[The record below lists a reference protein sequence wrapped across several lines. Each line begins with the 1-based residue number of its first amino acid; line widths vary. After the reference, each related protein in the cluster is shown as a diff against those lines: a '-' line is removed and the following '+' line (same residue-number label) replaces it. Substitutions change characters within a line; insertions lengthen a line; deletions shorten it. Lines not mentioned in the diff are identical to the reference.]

1 MGLSREET
9 LTVPFSALLDL
20 IAIDQIKRGE
30 LEAKPTE
37 EEETEEFLRLMRF
50 R

>member
-1 MGLSREET
+1 M
-9 LTVPFSALLDL
+9 TVPFGVLLDL

-37 EEETEEFLRLMRF
+37 EEETEEFLRLMFGGRKGGGSK
-50 R
+50 